1 MLNKGVK
8 EYGFDSWKN
17 WFVFNSEV
25 KDEEIKDELR
35 EIDIIPE
42 GHGTGSPYDCTGR
55 VFRHSISI
63 KRGKFRTLVT
73 QYCGIDC

>member
-25 KDEEIKDELR
+25 TDEEIKDELR

-42 GHGTGSPYDCTGR
+42 GH
-55 VFRHSISI
+55 F
-63 KRGKFRTLVT
+63 VT
-73 QYCGIDC
+73 QSQLKEANLEH